1 MAIVND
7 NRLEISKLDFDG
19 IKASLKTFLQSQ
31 TEFTD
36 YDFDGSG
43 MSVLLD
49 VLSYNTHYMSYY
61 LNMVGNEMFLDSA
74 TNRYSV
80 ISLAKQMGYMPSSR
94 TAATSLISFTA
105 AVSGGATTV
114 TVPAWTRFSVVSDR
128 IKYIFQ
134 PVSDTIATVSGGSAT
149 FSNLSVKE
157 GVYVSNSWT
166 YGTSGKIQQFIIP
179 NKNIDTSTLTV
190 SVKQSKSNSSTDS
203 YSLYTELE
211 KLDNTSKAYFI
222 QEIEDGLYEIYFGD
236 GVYGKKPS
244 NENIIVAEYLVT
256 SGSEANYAGR
266 DILQKFTIEDSLI
279 ANTGTATVSGDIT
292 ASSYASGGTETETI
306 ESIKH
311 NAPRNY
317 SAQERLVTESDYKNI
332 VLTKYSN
339 AKAVKVWSGD
349 PSKVLFSTGK
359 PQESGVVYIAIVPV
373 VATQGGGL
381 DPAAKD
387 YVTKVLLDPYRI
399 LGIRNEIVD
408 PNTTRIKV
416 RGKVFYNPR
425 LGTGKSEDT
434 LKNGIIDAIETYAS
448 TNLETFDVSFRYSK
462 LMKAIDDS
470 DKSILS
476 NETKIQYSAQT
487 HIIGSSN
494 VNMYERSSLTRKGV
508 GSSEFRYAKLKPFSF
523 DTDLKKGSIYSDWF
537 WIHVQA
543 MNPDKSGGW
552 AESGSMI
559 SRSSETEFSWQKDIV
574 TYRWREPELQAAS
587 AEEHVSLV
595 KVRFIDDLKKAS
607 VYESKYSALA
617 SVMQDRRG
625 KGQVYLQTE
634 GGHIVPFQDYR
645 RPNLNQLT
653 YDINDVYEDDLI
665 MTASGD
671 TRMGYHF
678 ALVDYKTGIV
688 SDVKQIPIFA
698 FDSDVTVTLFTTE
711 SETGINMESV
721 TGTMA
726 LKSTT
731 TTDRDLLYI
740 HTDSELQDIVPK
752 SSTVIMLDTST
763 LSSDLEMV
771 PDTKS
776 IT

>member
-19 IKASLKTFLQSQ
+19 IKASLKTFMQSQ

-80 ISLAKQMGYMPSSR
+80 VSLAKQMGYIPSSR
-94 TAATSLISFTA
+94 TAADALISFTA
-105 AVSGGATTV
+105 TVSGGATTV

-149 FSNLSVKE
+149 FSNLLVKE

-166 YGTSGKIQQFIIP
+166 YGTSGRAQQFIIP
-179 NKNIDTSTLTV
+179 NKNIDTSTLTI
-190 SVKQSKSNSSTDS
+190 SVRQSKSNSSTDS

-211 KLDNTSKAYFI
+211 KLDSTSKVYFI

-236 GVYGKKPS
+236 GVYGIKPT
-244 NENIIVAEYLVT
+244 NENIIIAEYLVT

-266 DILQKFTIEDSLI
+266 DNLQKFTIEDSLT
-279 ANTGTATVSGDIT
+279 ANTGSATVSGDIT

-317 SAQERLVTESDYKNI
+317 SSQERLVTENDYKNI

-339 AKAVKVWSGD
+339 AKAVKVWSGN
-349 PSKVLFSTGK
+349 PSKMLFSTGK
-359 PQESGVVYIAIVPV
+359 PQESGVVYISIVPV

-381 DPAAKD
+381 DHAAKA
-387 YVTKVLLDPYRI
+387 YVTNILLDPYRI

-425 LGTGKSEDT
+425 LGTGKGEDT
-434 LKNGIIDAIETYAS
+434 LKNGIIDAIKTYAS

-476 NETKIQYSAQT
+476 NETKIRYSAQT
-487 HIIGSSN
+487 HIIGASRE
-494 VNMYERSSLTRKGV
+494 NMYERSSLSRKGV
-508 GSSEFRYAKLKPFSF
+508 GSGEFRYSALKPFSF
-523 DTDLKKGSIYSDWF
+523 DTELKKGSIYSDWF

-543 MNPDKSGGW
+543 MNPDMLGGW
-552 AESGSMI
+552 ANNHNMI
-559 SRSSETEFSWQKDIV
+559 SRASDSEFAWQKDIA
-574 TYRWREPELQAAS
+574 TYRWADPEFPS
-587 AEEHVSLV
+587 SVNEDISLV
-595 KVRFIDDLKKAS
+595 KVRFVDDLSFSSAYMKKYNKS
-607 VYESKYSALA
+607 STGGEVK
-617 SVMQDRRG
+617 QDGSG
-625 KGQVYLQTE
+625 KGKMFLVSE
-634 GGHIVPFQDYR
+634 GGHVVPFQKYN
-645 RPNLNQLT
+645 RPNLGQLT
-653 YDINDVYEDDLI
+653 H
-665 MTASGD
+665 D
-671 TRMGYHF
+671 TSALQSTFAKSIYLHF
-678 ALVDYKTGIV
+678 GLVDYKTGIV
-688 SDVKQIPIFA
+688 SDIKQLPIFA
-698 FDSDVTVTLFTTE
+698 FDNDVSISLFGSD
-711 SETGINMESV
+711 SQPIAINNEYV
-721 TGTMA
+721 LGTIS
-726 LKSTT
+726 LKNTT

-771 PDTKS
+771 SDTKS